1 MVSISLEI
9 SVREDDFANV
19 LRWYSLAFKD
29 KHPTKQDEECYNL
42 FRILHKDLQKDN
54 KEEKDNE

>member
-9 SVREDDFANV
+9 SVREEDFANV

-29 KHPTKQDEECYNL
+29 KHPTKADETCYNL
-42 FRILHKDLQKDN
+42 FRLLHADIQREN
-54 KEEKDNE
+54 QEEGEDE